1 MATQTGQNGLMRLD
15 LEGSAS
21 LRFDDGSPVRAAS
34 AIASFAGGW
43 LIVQDDATHAAWWH
57 GGSVSAF
64 RVVEPVGGVETFSA
78 AAGTK
83 MLKPD
88 FEAATAVTIDGS
100 EGVLILGSGSSGART
115 RASLIV
121 ADEDGPPFRV
131 AELAAIYQDV
141 AAALGLRTDQL
152 NLEGACVIG
161 DRLRWFQRANVAA
174 GAPTMCLD
182 LSLAGL
188 LAATGG
194 SANRTDIGR
203 VRHYDLGHIQQVA
216 SGGLVSKV
224 FGECGLAAEHQQDR
238 VAVGDRCPQVDF
250 LIIDVAEYP
259 GEGLEL
265 VAAEDLPWS
274 GE

>member
-1 MATQTGQNGLMRLD
+1 
-15 LEGSAS
+15 
-21 LRFDDGSPVRAAS
+21 
-34 AIASFAGGW
+34 
-43 LIVQDDATHAAWWH
+43 
-57 GGSVSAF
+57 
-64 RVVEPVGGVETFSA
+64 VETFSA

-121 ADEDGPPFRV
+121 ADEDGPRFRV
-131 AELAAIYQDV
+131 AELAAIYHDV
-141 AAALGLRTDQL
+141 AAAMGLRTDQL

-216 SGGLVSKV
+216 LAVTDAVALPQGRMLVS
-224 FGECGLAAEHQQDR
+224 A
-238 VAVGDRCPQVDF
+238 
-250 LIIDVAEYP
+250 
-259 GEGLEL
+259 
-265 VAAEDLPWS
+265 AAEDTSNAIDDGQVIGSALALLDDEQVIATVTIPPGPAGPYKIEGLALTERTADGVRLLAVTDADDPTAASQVLQLRLRW
-274 GE
+274 